1 MKFCTKCK
9 SEKEDNCFYFYAS
22 WCKGCYKIYREGRTA
37 ILKENGKESLIKGRT
52 KTEREKYMIVEEW
65 WKFEDEL
72 ANEKSSLLWRLI
84 ANTGLRLREGLAI
97 KKSEFDFD
105 HLLLHVPTLKRKHG
119 KRPILDVDIPPDM
132 CDEVKELPE
141 GKLFEISALQAWRIF
156 KRVAKRAG
164 LNARYSPHAL
174 RHMQGMLTAEASEG
188 DPYKIK
194 AKLRHATIA
203 SGEIYVH
210 LLPALRTKLSK
221 QIWDKMDRRKR

>member
-1 MKFCTKCK
+1 MICTKCK
-9 SEKEDNCFYFYAS
+9 VEKKKIEFYFYS
-22 WCKGCYKIYREGRTA
+22 SQCKDCYRLYREVRRGK
-37 ILKENGKESLIKGRT
+37 LKESGLDYLIKKRT

-72 ANEKSSLLWRLI
+72 EGEGTSLLWRII
-84 ANTGLRLREGLAI
+84 ATTGLRLREGLAI
-97 KKSEFDFD
+97 KKDEFDFD

-119 KRPILDVDIPPDM
+119 KRPILDVDIPPSI
-132 CDEVKELPE
+132 CDEVSLLPD
-141 GKLFEISALQAWRIF
+141 GPLFTISAMWAWKSF
-156 KRVAKRAG
+156 KRIAKQAG
-164 LNARYSPHAL
+164 LNRRYSPHAL

-203 SGEIYVH
+203 SGEVYVH

-221 QIWDKMDRRKR
+221 EIWGKMERKK